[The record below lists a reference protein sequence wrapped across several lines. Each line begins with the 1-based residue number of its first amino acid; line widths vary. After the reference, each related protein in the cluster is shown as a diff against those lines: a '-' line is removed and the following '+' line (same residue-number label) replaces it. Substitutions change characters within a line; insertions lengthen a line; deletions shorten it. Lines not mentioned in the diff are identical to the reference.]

1 MNGLLRAIGTAIAI
15 VTIVVVA
22 AGGSHPVS
30 AQSGRYSVPELVD
43 RGHEFFGGVSEGLAS
58 IVERTVDNYGLPN
71 GYVLGQEGSGALIGG
86 LRYGEGM
93 LYTRNAGQHEI
104 FWQGP
109 SVGPDVGGTGD
120 RVMMLVYN
128 LPDIDTIYRRYVGIA
143 GTAHVVAGF
152 GATVLGRD
160 GVYVAPI
167 SSGVGARLGV
177 NFGYL
182 KFTKRPTWNP
192 F

>member
-1 MNGLLRAIGTAIAI
+1 MKYMTRLLAALLVTLATIGGPAPAT
-15 VTIVVVA
+15 
-22 AGGSHPVS
+22 
-30 AQSGRYSVPELVD
+30 AQSDGYTAEELVNQ
-43 RGHEFFGGVSEGLAS
+43 GHSFFGGVSEGLAT
-58 IVERTVDNYGLPN
+58 IVEQSVGRYGVPN
-71 GYVLGQEGSGALIGG
+71 GYILGQEASGALIGG
-86 LRYGEGM
+86 LRYGEGR
-93 LYTRNAGQHEI
+93 LFTKNAGQHEI

-128 LPDIDTIYRRYVGIA
+128 LPSIDAMYRRYPGVA

-152 GATVLGRD
+152 GATVLGRE
-160 GVYVAPI
+160 GVYVVPI
-167 SSGVGARLGV
+167 VSGVGARMGV

-182 KFTKRPTWNP
+182 KFTRVPTWNP